1 LKVFLS
7 FIKISF
13 IFKTKT
19 VQVTINET
27 SHDIVNRCK
36 NLFNLKPENIG
47 DTVSI
52 DQKRDFQLWLKTN
65 NNEPLIPL
73 MGK

>member
-1 LKVFLS
+1 MKVFFIS
-7 FIKISF
+7 IKISF

-36 NLFNLKPENIG
+36 NLFNLKPENSG